1 MRLERAE
8 YEKLRRVEDRMWWF
22 AAIHANLLM
31 LYRCARPDDSL
42 PGRGL
47 AGARPVLDAGC
58 GTGGLLARLRQQFPA
73 CEAIGLDADEAACA
87 WAAQKSARPVCA
99 GSVNELPF
107 ADAAFATIFSVDVL
121 CHRDVDDVRALAQF
135 HRCLAAGGILI
146 LNLPAYRWLMSRH
159 DAAVYNARR
168 YTRKEVLALLRAAGF
183 HPLFAS
189 YWNMLLF
196 PLMVTM
202 RKLLP
207 GNAAARSD
215 VELQPAIVEAA
226 GRVATTIER
235 ALLRAG
241 IRLPFGGSVL
251 AVAAKPENA
260 HA

>member
-1 MRLERAE
+1 
-8 YEKLRRVEDRMWWF
+8 
-22 AAIHANLLM
+22 
-31 LYRCARPDDSL
+31 
-42 PGRGL
+42 
-47 AGARPVLDAGC
+47 
-58 GTGGLLARLRQQFPA
+58 
-73 CEAIGLDADEAACA
+73 
-87 WAAQKSARPVCA
+87 
-99 GSVNELPF
+99 
-107 ADAAFATIFSVDVL
+107 
-121 CHRDVDDVRALAQF
+121 
-135 HRCLAAGGILI
+135 
-146 LNLPAYRWLMSRH
+146 
-159 DAAVYNARR
+159 
-168 YTRKEVLALLRAAGF
+168 
-183 HPLFAS
+183 
-189 YWNMLLF
+189 MLLF